1 MRCVAFKYIP
11 VLLVLLLGCGEE
23 PENTASFRLT
33 DVTTGWSD
41 QSCTHL
47 KPTINFTIKNTGS
60 VKITSI
66 SLSFTFRTGGNDSQI
81 SGSDIE
87 KYYRNI
93 PVSESRGSY
102 AVSSSRGHRLS
113 EWPVALQILQS
124 NRSRPPTVEVRA
136 RVNGGAEFTY
146 DTFDIY
152 IP

>member
-1 MRCVAFKYIP
+1 MRRIAFRYVF

-23 PENTASFRLT
+23 PQNTASFRLI
-33 DVTTGWSD
+33 DVSTGWDGGSYL
-41 QSCTHL
+41 S
-47 KPTINFTIKNTGS
+47 PTINFTIENTGS
-60 VKITSI
+60 VKISTI
-66 SLSFTFRTGGNDSQI
+66 GLSFTFRTGGSDSRI
-81 SGSDIE
+81 SGSDADRF
-87 KYYRNI
+87 YRNI
-93 PVSESRGSY
+93 PVGESRGLY
-102 AVSSSRGHRLS
+102 TVMSSRGYTSS